1 MNPMNEVIIAK
12 ATINIG
18 VGESGERLAR
28 AMTLLENMTEQTPV
42 KTFSKVT
49 NPEFGIRKRQPI
61 ACKVTLRG
69 DKAEKA
75 IKMVLEGI
83 NNKLRPSQFD
93 AQGNVS
99 FGIKEHIDIPGMRY
113 DPDIG
118 IFGMNLSITFEKPGY
133 RIKRRKIQ
141 KRNVPQR
148 HRITPEETMKFMED
162 NFNVKISEEEEEIL
176 Y

>member
-1 MNPMNEVIIAK
+1 MNPMEEVIIAK

-18 VGESGERLAR
+18 VGEAGEQLVKAENLLRT
-28 AMTLLENMTEQTPV
+28 MTGQDPV
-42 KTFSKVT
+42 RTFSKVT
-49 NPEFGIRKRQPI
+49 NPEFGIRKNQPI

-69 DKAEKA
+69 EKADKA

-83 NNKLRPSQFD
+83 GNKLRATQFD

-99 FGIKEHIDIPGMRY
+99 FGIHEHIDIPGMRY

-118 IFGMNLSITFEKPGY
+118 IFGLNLSITFEKPGY

-141 KRNVPQR
+141 RRKVPAK
-148 HRITPEETMKFMED
+148 HMVTKEETMKFMQD
-162 NFNVKISEEEEEIL
+162 NFQVKIEG
-176 Y
+176 